1 MAEVVRMLRKE
12 HTDMA
17 ILLDLLE
24 RQIAEFKRG
33 GATDFGIVRGI
44 LDYYLSYPDLYHH
57 PKEDLIYHR
66 LRAVAPDQAESVKG
80 LLAAHEELGQLTRRF
95 ASATVDQM
103 LHGDEVPREW
113 FASLARK
120 FIDINRRHLVME
132 EESFFPLAL
141 RVLGPE
147 DWAEIDAQVTDRND
161 PLFGGAVEER
171 FHALH
176 ESILELERA
185 SGKSRHAG

>member
-1 MAEVVRMLRKE
+1 M
-12 HTDMA
+12 
-17 ILLDLLE
+17 
-24 RQIAEFKRG
+24 
-33 GATDFGIVRGI
+33 
-44 LDYYLSYPDLYHH
+44 
-57 PKEDLIYHR
+57 
-66 LRAVAPDQAESVKG
+66 KG

-132 EESFFPLAL
+132 EEGFFPLAL

-147 DWAEIDAQVTDRND
+147 DWAEIDAHVTDRED

-171 FHALH
+171 FRARH
-176 ESILELERA
+176 ESILELDRVG
-185 SGKSRHAG
+185 GKSRHAE

>member
-1 MAEVVRMLRKE
+1 MAEVVRILRKE

-33 GATDFGIVRGI
+33 GAADFGIVRGI
-44 LDYYLSYPDLYHH
+44 PDSYLSYPDLYHH
-57 PKEDLIYHR
+57 PKEDLVYHR
-66 LRAVAPDQAESVKG
+66 LRAVALDQAESVKG
-80 LLAAHEELGQLTRRF
+80 LLTAHEELGQLTRRF

-103 LHGDEVPREW
+103 LHGDEVPRAW

-120 FIDINRRHLVME
+120 FIDINRRHLVMK

-147 DWAEIDAQVTDRND
+147 DWAEIDAQVTDRED

-185 SGKSRHAG
+185 GGKSRRA